1 MGLIN
6 NDVYVASNGVEKVG
20 TYISFATETLYLR
33 QAGQGGSSYSVNA
46 NYRVYWDQECRDT
59 GKSFLDLKSVSANLT
74 ADQLS
79 GNLYEALYDALK
91 LIYPNTRTAPVA
103 HVAPSEPAPVAPS
116 EPAPV
121 GPAEPAPVAP
131 AEPAPVAPS
140 EPAPVAPSEPAPVS
154 SENVVVNP

>member
-33 QAGQGGSSYSVNA
+33 QNSVVSGDQTYSVNA
-46 NYRVYWDQECRDT
+46 NYRIYWDQECREM
-59 GKSFLDLKSVSANLT
+59 GKSFIDLKSVSANLT
-74 ADQLS
+74 AAQLN

-91 LIYPNTRTAPVA
+91 LIYPNTGNTRVAAPSQVTAPA
-103 HVAPSEPAPVAPS
+103 S
-116 EPAPV
+116 
-121 GPAEPAPVAP
+121 AP
-131 AEPAPVAPS
+131 AEPSQVTA
-140 EPAPVAPSEPAPVS
+140 PAPAEPSQVTAPAEPSQVTAP

>member
-33 QAGQGGSSYSVNA
+33 QNSVVSGDQTYSVNA
-46 NYRVYWDQECRDT
+46 NYRIYWDQECREM
-59 GKSFLDLKSVSANLT
+59 GKSFIDLKSVSANLT
-74 ADQLS
+74 AAQLN

-91 LIYPNTRTAPVA
+91 LIYPNTGNTRVAAPSQVTPAPSQVTPAEPSQVTAP
-103 HVAPSEPAPVAPS
+103 APAEPSQVTAPAPAEPVAPS
-116 EPAPV
+116 QVAAP
-121 GPAEPAPVAP
+121 
-131 AEPAPVAPS
+131 
-140 EPAPVAPSEPAPVS
+140 

>member
-33 QAGQGGSSYSVNA
+33 QNSVVSGDQTYSVNA
-46 NYRVYWDQECRDT
+46 NYRIYWDQECREM
-59 GKSFLDLKSVSANLT
+59 GKSFIDLKSVSANLT
-74 ADQLS
+74 AAQLN

-91 LIYPNTRTAPVA
+91 LIYPNTGNTRVAAPSQVTAP
-103 HVAPSEPAPVAPS
+103 APA
-116 EPAPV
+116 
-121 GPAEPAPVAP
+121 AP
-131 AEPAPVAPS
+131 AEPAPAAPS
-140 EPAPVAPSEPAPVS
+140 QVTDPATP

>member
-91 LIYPNTRTAPVA
+91 LIYPNTGNTRTAPV
-103 HVAPSEPAPVAPS
+103 
-116 EPAPV
+116 
-121 GPAEPAPVAP
+121 
-131 AEPAPVAPS
+131 
-140 EPAPVAPSEPAPVS
+140 APVAPSEPAPVS

>member
-33 QAGQGGSSYSVNA
+33 QNSVVSGDQTYSVNA
-46 NYRVYWDQECRDT
+46 NYRIYWDQECREM
-59 GKSFLDLKSVSANLT
+59 GKSFIDLKSVSANLT
-74 ADQLS
+74 SAQLN

-91 LIYPNTRTAPVA
+91 LIYPNTGNTRVAAPAPAPAAPSQVTAPA
-103 HVAPSEPAPVAPS
+103 EPVAPA
-116 EPAPV
+116 PA
-121 GPAEPAPVAP
+121 AP
-131 AEPAPVAPS
+131 AEPAPAAPS
-140 EPAPVAPSEPAPVS
+140 QVTDPATP